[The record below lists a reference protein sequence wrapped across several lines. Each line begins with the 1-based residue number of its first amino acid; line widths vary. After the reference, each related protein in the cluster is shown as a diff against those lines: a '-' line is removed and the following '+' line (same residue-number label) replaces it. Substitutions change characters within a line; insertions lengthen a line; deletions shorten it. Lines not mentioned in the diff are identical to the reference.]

1 MKHFLAL
8 LMVMLL
14 SFTVAFADG
23 EGDSIVSDQVIS
35 SESVD
40 QSESPAGDPEVQEN
54 GEGEADESEVIQV
67 GELTVIADQ
76 VNLQS
81 VGDPAPLPE
90 EASSVVDDLGYWIN
104 VSGLPVSRIHIPS
117 QYRDNYFGI
126 DEDGYLYNI
135 NTGTVT
141 LTEGI
146 YSIRFP
152 SYSQPSYRRTDQ
164 ASQQYTYVNVT
175 FEDSPNVS
183 VFGASQQI
191 RDIWYLVVIGLIGGV
206 LLCLFI
212 KR

>member
-1 MKHFLAL
+1 MKHFLAF
-8 LMVMLL
+8 LMALLL
-14 SFTVAFADG
+14 SLTIVFAEEG
-23 EGDSIVSDQVIS
+23 ESDVSDQVT
-35 SESVD
+35 
-40 QSESPAGDPEVQEN
+40 DPESIVEPESQE
-54 GEGEADESEVIQV
+54 GDTADPEGESQTIQV

-76 VNLQS
+76 VVLQS
-81 VGDPAPLPE
+81 VGDPDPLPDE
-90 EASSVVDDLGYWIN
+90 PSSVVDDLGYWID

-152 SYSQPSYRRTDQ
+152 SYAQPSYRRTDQ
-164 ASQQYTYVNVT
+164 TSQQYTYTNVS
-175 FEDSPNVS
+175 FIESPNVS

-191 RDIWYLVVIGLIGGV
+191 RDNWYLVVIGLIGGV

>member
-8 LMVMLL
+8 MLALML
-14 SFTVAFADG
+14 SLTFVFAEEG
-23 EGDSIVSDQVIS
+23 ESDVSDQVTDPES
-35 SESVD
+35 VVESESQEGD
-40 QSESPAGDPEVQEN
+40 TADPE
-54 GEGEADESEVIQV
+54 GESQTIQV

-76 VNLQS
+76 VVLQS
-81 VGDPAPLPE
+81 VGDPDPLPDE
-90 EASSVVDDLGYWIN
+90 PSSVVDDLGYWID

-152 SYSQPSYRRTDQ
+152 SYAQPSYRRTDQ
-164 ASQQYTYVNVT
+164 TSQQYTYTNVS
-175 FEDSPNVS
+175 FIESPNVS

-191 RDIWYLVVIGLIGGV
+191 RDNWYLVVIGLIGGV